1 MSSVDRQNKL
11 IVAEDWKR
19 IYQSFKNAD
28 FRSYDFD
35 SLRRTMIT
43 YLREN
48 YPEDFND
55 YIESS
60 EYLALIDLISFL
72 GQNLAF
78 RFDLNARENFIELAE
93 RKESVLR
100 LARLLGY
107 SAKRCQPARGLL
119 KVVSVTTSESIIDSN
134 GRDLAEQNVIW
145 NDPTNT
151 NWYEQFIKVLN
162 ASIQDNSQ
170 FGSPQDEK
178 VLEGIRTQ
186 QYRFNSTS
194 AGGPVYAFD
203 KNIDGRNMSFEV
215 VSCTFKDSDKIFEEP
230 PLVGNKLAF
239 VYRDDGRGAAS
250 SNTGFFFHFRQGELQ
265 ENSFSIERPSTN
277 EIVDI
282 DTPNVNQ
289 DDIWLYSIDES
300 NLETQLWNKVES
312 TVGSN
317 VIYNSLSKDI
327 RNIYSAITRT
337 DDKVRIIFADGVFG
351 NLPQGRFKAYYR
363 TSNGISYSID
373 PSSIRNVSIS
383 IPYLSKKGKI
393 ENITLTMALK
403 YTVSNATA
411 SESIEDI
418 KQNAPAVYYTQNR
431 MITAEDYNLVPASTN
446 QEILKSKAV
455 NRTSSGISRY
465 FDLKDSTGKYSNTNI
480 FGVDGMIY
488 RERTKSYLT
497 FTFETL
503 TDVEAV
509 LIEEIEG
516 LIAKKTTRDFYL
528 SNFPYRE
535 IQPED
540 LCFFTQVTDDLNQST
555 GVLTDK
561 ASEQPVVLGD
571 FTASVFRAIK
581 VGALLKFVPPEGKV
595 FDSNNNIVDA
605 ALPTDDA
612 KTYIWTKVINVVGD
626 GTAGED
632 NTLFSGYGPLVFNES
647 IPTEAVLSSIIPRF
661 VTALEDGVKSR
672 AIDFIFSHR
681 EFALRYDQNETRW
694 AIISGNNVNKNS
706 NFNLGKSGDISG
718 TKQDASWIIL
728 FETDGKTYTVTY
740 LGTRYVFESE
750 KEVRFFFDSTDKVY
764 DSSSGTIIKD
774 KIRILDINKKP
785 DSTDALGINLDW
797 EITEEYKGADG
808 YIDTK
813 KISVSFFDGDDDGV
827 VDDPSMFKV
836 FVDEFTNVQ
845 NKMIFQT
852 VRTGLDG
859 VEDFY
864 YWPEGSTEVL
874 VFENQDMAN
883 RANLPDQQLVY
894 ILNENLVKQY
904 FISLSTFVIKADYR
918 ALFGRAKVKF
928 QYVHNADNDAR
939 LDPSASN
946 VIDIYILTKAYD
958 IEYKRWLKGD
968 QDIRPLPPSTDS
980 LYVNFSE
987 MIEKNKSISDEVV
1000 YHPVKFKNL
1009 FGPKADISLQATF
1022 KVVKNPSLVVSDS
1035 EIKAGVLEAINEFFD
1050 IENWDFGDTFYFA
1063 ELSTYI
1069 MNKMTPRI
1077 SNLVIVP
1084 KREDLAFGSL
1094 YEIRSNSDE
1103 VFANACTVDDIE
1115 IITEITANKIKSVGP
1130 VLTSVIENQTGI
1142 SSR

>member
-19 IYQSFKNAD
+19 VYQSFKNAD
-28 FRSYDFD
+28 FKSYDFD

-134 GRDLAEQNVIW
+134 GRDLAEQNIIW

-162 ASIQDNSQ
+162 ASMQDNSQ

-186 QYRFNSTS
+186 QYRFNSS
-194 AGGPVYAFD
+194 SLGIPVYSFD
-203 KNIDGRNMSFEV
+203 KNIDGRNMTFEV
-215 VSCTFKDSDKIFEEP
+215 VSSTFKDSDKIYEEA
-230 PLVGNKLAF
+230 PLAGNKLAF
-239 VYRDDGRGAAS
+239 TYRDDGKGAAS

-265 ENSFSIERPSTN
+265 ENSFSIDRPSTN
-277 EIVDI
+277 ETIDI
-282 DTPNVNQ
+282 ETTNINQ
-289 DDIWLYSIDES
+289 DDIWLYSTNE
-300 NLETQLWNKVES
+300 NNVETELWTKVES
-312 TVGSN
+312 AVGSN
-317 VIYNSLSKDI
+317 VIYNSLSKNI

-337 DDKVRIIFADGVFG
+337 DDKVRLIFADGVFG
-351 NLPQGRFKAYYR
+351 NIPQGNFKLYYR
-363 TSNGISYSID
+363 SSNGISYSID

-383 IPYLSKKGKI
+383 VPYISKRGKL
-393 ENITLTMALK
+393 ENITLTMALR
-403 YTVSNATA
+403 YTVSNAAA
-411 SESIEDI
+411 SESIEEI

-503 TDVEAV
+503 TDIEAI
-509 LIEEIEG
+509 LIDEIEG

-540 LCFFTQVTDDLNQST
+540 LCFFTQVTDDINQST
-555 GVLTDK
+555 GVLLDK

-571 FTASVFRAIK
+571 YTSSVFRSIK
-581 VGALLKFVPPEGKV
+581 VGAMLKFLPPADKV
-595 FDSNNNIVDA
+595 FDENNNIVDA
-605 ALPTDDA
+605 SIALDNT
-612 KTYIWTKVINVVGD
+612 KTYIWTKVVNIVGD

-632 NTLFSGYGPLVFNES
+632 NTLFSGYGPVVFNDS
-647 IPTEAVLSSIIPRF
+647 VPTGAVLSSIIPRF
-661 VTALEDGVKSR
+661 VTTLDDGVKSR

-681 EFALRYDQNETRW
+681 EFALRYDQNETKW

-718 TKQDASWIIL
+718 TKQDASWLIL

-764 DSSSGTIIKD
+764 DSSSGLIIKD
-774 KIRILDINKKP
+774 KIRILDINKSP
-785 DSTDALGINLDW
+785 DSTEEIAINLDW

-836 FVDEFTNVQ
+836 FVNEDVNIQ
-845 NKMIFQT
+845 NKIIFQQIK
-852 VRTGLDG
+852 TGLDG

-864 YWPEGSTEVL
+864 YWPEGKHQIL
-874 VFENQDMAN
+874 VFEDQDHAN
-883 RANLPDQQLVY
+883 RANVSDEQLVY

-904 FISLSTFVIKADYR
+904 YTSLTTFVIKPEYR
-918 ALFGRAKVKF
+918 GLFGRANVKF

-939 LDPSASN
+939 LDPSPSN
-946 VIDIYILTKAYD
+946 IIDIYILTKAYD
-958 IEYKRWLKGD
+958 TEYKRWLKGD
-968 QDIRPLPPSTDS
+968 QTTKPLPPSTDS

-987 MIEKNKSISDEVV
+987 MIEKNKSISDEVI

-1009 FGPKADISLQATF
+1009 FGPKADISLQASF
-1022 KVVKNPSLVVSDS
+1022 KVIKNPSLVISDS

-1069 MNKMTPRI
+1069 MNKLSPRI

-1084 KREDLAFGSL
+1084 KRDDLSFGSL
-1094 YEIRSNSDE
+1094 YEIKSNSDE
-1103 VFANACTVDDIE
+1103 IFANACTVDDIE
-1115 IITEITANKIKSVGP
+1115 IISEITANKIKSVGP
-1130 VLTSVIENQTGI
+1130 VLTSLIETQTGI